1 MFRKY
6 RGVILM
12 LISVLFLSLAFDGRS
27 LIGRDGFEDQR
38 KDVSVVYNANKSL
51 HDTILAD
58 TKALRRSL
66 NDYKK
71 SIVPRKRS
79 GPIPQIKAID
89 AIIASLRNLYTR
101 YNIANIS
108 SIDQYKSLFL
118 DIKTSMTQII
128 TNNFRNDFTTRAR
141 GIIVKI
147 DDLVKIVDKRILS
160 NKTLKAIKIISS
172 APDKSSCAIGLA
184 DDVQYFIKECYTY
197 ATGLSRWFVILKP
210 DEVEH
215 IFYMYNGKITENCQN
230 NDCRLGDTLL
240 IKYYAAV
247 LPLFVMCPGSI
258 AIDNETTI
266 SYNFSLTQA
275 DITNKTAVYTKY
287 IDDLDKLKVFISS
300 INAAIEGSKKR
311 LFSDETSYNE
321 YVKHIET
328 LNGKIEDL
336 KQKLSVQPGP
346 SGPLGPTGPSGPL
359 GPSGPT
365 QFR

>member
-118 DIKTSMTQII
+118 DITPFYIS
-128 TNNFRNDFTTRAR
+128 NADFY
-141 GIIVKI
+141 VV
-147 DDLVKIVDKRILS
+147 L
-160 NKTLKAIKIISS
+160 NHIKIIYSS
-172 APDKSSCAIGLA
+172 SLFF
-184 DDVQYFIKECYTY
+184 VFYF
-197 ATGLSRWFVILKP
+197 L
-210 DEVEH
+210 EH
-215 IFYMYNGKITENCQN
+215 IF
-230 NDCRLGDTLL
+230 L
-240 IKYYAAV
+240 
-247 LPLFVMCPGSI
+247 
-258 AIDNETTI
+258 
-266 SYNFSLTQA
+266 
-275 DITNKTAVYTKY
+275 
-287 IDDLDKLKVFISS
+287 VF
-300 INAAIEGSKKR
+300 R
-311 LFSDETSYNE
+311 
-321 YVKHIET
+321 KH
-328 LNGKIEDL
+328 
-336 KQKLSVQPGP
+336 P
-346 SGPLGPTGPSGPL
+346 
-359 GPSGPT
+359 
-365 QFR
+365 

>member
-12 LISVLFLSLAFDGRS
+12 LISVLFLSLAFDGRNL
-27 LIGRDGFEDQR
+27 LIGREGFQGLVEDSSI
-38 KDVSVVYNANKSL
+38 SVVYNANKLL

-71 SIVPRKRS
+71 SIVPRKRMR
-79 GPIPQIKAID
+79 PTPQIKAID
-89 AIIASLRNLYTR
+89 AIIASLQNLYTR

-128 TNNFRNDFTTRAR
+128 TNNFINDFTTRAQ

-147 DDLVKIVDKRILS
+147 DNLVKIVDKRILY
-160 NKTLKAIKIISS
+160 NKTIKAMNDISA
-172 APDKSSCAIGLA
+172 APEKSTCAIDLA

-197 ATGLSRWFVILKP
+197 ATGLSTWFVILKP

-215 IFYMYNGKITENCQN
+215 VFYMYDGKITENCRN

-240 IKYYAAV
+240 IKYSAAF

-266 SYNFSLTQA
+266 SYNFSLTRV
-275 DITNKTAVYTKY
+275 DIENKTAVYKKY
-287 IDDLDKLKVFISS
+287 IDDLDNLVNLISS
-300 INAAIEGSKKR
+300 IKVAIEAAKER
-311 LFSDETSYNE
+311 LFLNDASYAD
-321 YVKHIET
+321 YVKHTET

-336 KQKLSVQPGP
+336 KLKLSGKLIKPVQ
-346 SGPLGPTGPSGPL
+346 TGP
-359 GPSGPT
+359 
-365 QFR
+365 

>member
-12 LISVLFLSLAFDGRS
+12 LISVLFLSLAFDGHSR
-27 LIGRDGFEDQR
+27 IGRNLLVEGLDEDSS
-38 KDVSVVYNANKSL
+38 VSVVYNANKLL

-58 TKALRRSL
+58 TKALRISL

-79 GPIPQIKAID
+79 RPTPQIKAID

-128 TNNFRNDFTTRAR
+128 TNNFINDFTTRAQ

-160 NKTLKAIKIISS
+160 NKTLKAMKNISA
-172 APDKSSCAIGLA
+172 APDKSTCAINLE
-184 DDVQYFIKECYTY
+184 DDVLVFIKDCYDF
-197 ATGLSRWFVILKP
+197 ATGLRMWFFILKP

-215 IFYMYNGKITENCQN
+215 VFYMYDGKITENCQN

-275 DITNKTAVYTKY
+275 DIENKTPVYKKY
-287 IDDLDKLKVFISS
+287 IDDLDKLKVFITS
-300 INAAIEGSKKR
+300 INAAIEAAKNR
-311 LFSDETSYNE
+311 LFSDETSYAN

-328 LNGKIEDL
+328 LNGKIKDL
-336 KQKLSVQPGP
+336 KLKLSGKLIKPVQVSPA
-346 SGPLGPTGPSGPL
+346 
-359 GPSGPT
+359 
-365 QFR
+365 

>member
-27 LIGRDGFEDQR
+27 LIGRNLLVGRDGFEDQR
-38 KDVSVVYNANKSL
+38 KGVSVVYNANKSL

-58 TKALRRSL
+58 TKALRNSL
-66 NDYKK
+66 KDYRK
-71 SIVPRKRS
+71 SIVQKRTT
-79 GPIPQIKAID
+79 QIKAID
-89 AIIASLRNLYTR
+89 AIIASLQNIYTR
-101 YNIANIS
+101 YNVANIS

-128 TNNFRNDFTTRAR
+128 TNNFMPDFTTRAQD
-141 GIIVKI
+141 IIVKI

-160 NKTLKAIKIISS
+160 NKTLKAMNDISK
-172 APDKSSCAIGLA
+172 AGEDSSCAIGLA
-184 DDVQYFIKECYTY
+184 DDVQYFIKDCYTY
-197 ATGLSRWFVILKP
+197 ATGLSTWFVILKP

-215 IFYMYNGKITENCQN
+215 VFYMYDGKITENCQN

-240 IKYYAAV
+240 IKYSAAF

-275 DITNKTAVYTKY
+275 DIDNKTAVYTKY
-287 IDDLDKLKVFISS
+287 IDDLDKLKVFITS

-311 LFSDETSYNE
+311 LFVDETSYAD
-321 YVKHIET
+321 YVKHAET

-336 KQKLSVQPGP
+336 KLKLSGKLIAPVQP
-346 SGPLGPTGPSGPL
+346 GPLGPTGP
-359 GPSGPT
+359 T

>member
-12 LISVLFLSLAFDGRS
+12 LISVLFLSLAFDGRNS

-58 TKALRRSL
+58 TKALRNSL
-66 NDYKK
+66 KDYRK
-71 SIVPRKRS
+71 SIVQKRPTS
-79 GPIPQIKAID
+79 QIKAID
-89 AIIASLRNLYTR
+89 AIIASLQNIYTR

-128 TNNFRNDFTTRAR
+128 TNNFINDFTTRAQ

-147 DDLVKIVDKRILS
+147 DDLVKIVDKQILS
-160 NKTLKAIKIISS
+160 NKTLNAMNDISKAGEESN
-172 APDKSSCAIGLA
+172 CAIGLA

-197 ATGLSRWFVILKP
+197 ATGLSKWFVILKP

-215 IFYMYNGKITENCQN
+215 VFYMYDGKITENCQN
-230 NDCRLGDTLL
+230 NDCRLGNTLL
-240 IKYYAAV
+240 IKYSAAV
-247 LPLFVMCPGSI
+247 LPLFVVCPGSI

-287 IDDLDKLKVFISS
+287 IEDLDKLKVFITS
-300 INAAIEGSKKR
+300 INAAIEAAKNR
-311 LFSDETSYNE
+311 LFVDDASYNE

-336 KQKLSVQPGP
+336 KLKLSGRLIAPVQVSPA
-346 SGPLGPTGPSGPL
+346 
-359 GPSGPT
+359 
-365 QFR
+365 